1 MQKIVNFASVQKS
14 GITTSIVNNMKKF
27 IGVAL
32 AAACA
37 CPSQAAGEQTKLDT
51 TRVNNL
57 NEVVVKAVR
66 APKSSPFAVENI
78 KKTELERFAS
88 SGKELPWLF
97 ARTPG
102 VLAWSE
108 NGVGTGTVYMRMRGA
123 ADSRINV
130 TVDGVPLNSPEDQ
143 CVFWANMNS
152 YAALMGSAQI
162 QRGVG
167 ASTNGDGAF
176 GGSVSLATAAP
187 SLKPTVEVT
196 GSYGSFNTYRVGGNF
211 STGLLADHFIIDG
224 AYHETNTDGY
234 IHGTGGRSG
243 SYYGG
248 LTWLGDR
255 FKLSYKNIGNFEH
268 TGQAWN
274 GVAACNYDGDT
285 DLKAWGI
292 NSYKDMWKHGLGKFN
307 SLYEELVI
315 PMDDNWAVDPTK
327 PLTTERYKMRD
338 GSYWKQTT
346 DNFEQSHNILNF
358 TWQPADMRWSHSV
371 TAHYTYG
378 YGYYTE
384 FKKDTK
390 LASKFGINE
399 MYEKNGELKPV
410 KSDAI
415 RKKGLTQNN
424 YGALYNVNYKDAL
437 WDVMGGFSM
446 QLFRCNHWGK
456 VTYIADEALEKKYF
470 TDGRYK
476 YYDSDANKNDWSW
489 FFKANRKFGNGWN
502 WFLDMQMRYVNYNTD
517 GLNDHFEQGADGNYK
532 NQSIDINENYFF
544 VNPKAGISY
553 DANGHKA
560 YASIAYANRE
570 PERNNFTDNIGYGNP
585 SPERL
590 LDLEWGYQYQGE
602 NWFAGVNFYYMK
614 YVNQFV
620 MTGEKSDIGESLTRN
635 IKDSY
640 RLGAEVSAGWS
651 PLSWLSL
658 EGNAAL
664 SRNRLKNF
672 KECVE
677 SWDGPAVWNTYK
689 SSTIAFSPS
698 AILNGFVDV
707 HFAGFRATWHT
718 NFVSKQ
724 YLDNTESS
732 ERSLPCYSQTNVNA
746 SYTFN
751 FAKRVLGLKQVVL
764 GADFNNIF
772 DRHYAASGYVYY
784 DWYNNNKR
792 NSTVAYIPMAGFNC
806 LGTVTLKF

>member
-1 MQKIVNFASVQKS
+1 
-14 GITTSIVNNMKKF
+14 MKKF

-37 CPSQAAGEQTKLDT
+37 CPSQAADEQNKLDT

-78 KKTELERFAS
+78 NKPELERFAT
-88 SGKELPWLF
+88 SGKELPMLF

-123 ADSRINV
+123 AGSRINV

-162 QRGVG
+162 QRGIG
-167 ASTNGDGAF
+167 SSTNGDGAF
-176 GGSVSLATAAP
+176 GGAVSLATAAP

-196 GSYGSFNTYRVGGNF
+196 GSYGSFNTYRFGGKF
-211 STGLLADHFIIDG
+211 STGLLWDHLVLDG

-234 IHGTGGRSG
+234 IHGTSGRSG

-248 LTWLGDR
+248 LTWFGDR
-255 FKLSYKNIGNFEH
+255 FKISYKNIGNFEH

-274 GVAACNYDGDT
+274 GVPACNYDGDT

-292 NSYKDMWKHGLGKFN
+292 KSYKDMWKHGLGKFN
-307 SLYEELVI
+307 PLYESLNI
-315 PMDDNWAVDPTK
+315 PMDDNWAPDPSQ

-338 GSYWKQTT
+338 GSYWDKTT

-358 TWQPADMRWSHSV
+358 TWQPTDRWSHSV

-378 YGYYTE
+378 YGYYNE
-384 FKKDTK
+384 FKQNTK

-399 MYEKNGELKPV
+399 MYVKDGELKLV

-437 WDVMGGFSM
+437 WDVTGGLSM
-446 QLFRCNHWGK
+446 QLFRGNHWGK
-456 VTYIADEALEKKYF
+456 VTYIADKTLEEKYF
-470 TDGRYK
+470 TNGRYK
-476 YYDSDANKNDWSW
+476 YYDSDADKNDWSW
-489 FFKANRKFGNGWN
+489 FFKANRKFGKGWN
-502 WFLDMQMRYVNYNTD
+502 WFLDMQMRYVNYQTD
-517 GLNDHFEQGADGNYK
+517 GINDHFEQGADGNYK
-532 NQSIDINENYFF
+532 NQSININENYFF

-590 LDLEWGYQYQGE
+590 LDIEWGYQYQGE

-620 MTGEKSDIGESLTRN
+620 MTGEKSDIGEALTRN

-640 RLGAEVSAGWS
+640 RLGAELSAGWS
-651 PLSWLSL
+651 PLSWLSV

-664 SRNRLKNF
+664 SRNRLHNF

-677 SWDGPAVWNTYK
+677 SWDGAAV
-689 SSTIAFSPS
+689 
-698 AILNGFVDV
+698 
-707 HFAGFRATWHT
+707 
-718 NFVSKQ
+718 
-724 YLDNTESS
+724 
-732 ERSLPCYSQTNVNA
+732 
-746 SYTFN
+746 
-751 FAKRVLGLKQVVL
+751 
-764 GADFNNIF
+764 
-772 DRHYAASGYVYY
+772 
-784 DWYNNNKR
+784 
-792 NSTVAYIPMAGFNC
+792 
-806 LGTVTLKF
+806 

>member
-1 MQKIVNFASVQKS
+1 
-14 GITTSIVNNMKKF
+14 MKKF

-88 SGKELPWLF
+88 SGKELPMLF

-315 PMDDNWAVDPTK
+315 PMDDNWAADPTK

-399 MYEKNGELKPV
+399 MYEKNGELKLV

-446 QLFRCNHWGK
+446 LLFRCNHWGK

>member
-1 MQKIVNFASVQKS
+1 
-14 GITTSIVNNMKKF
+14 MKKF

-37 CPSQAAGEQTKLDT
+37 CPSQAADEQTKLDT

-66 APKSSPFAVENI
+66 APKISPFAVENI

-88 SGKELPWLF
+88 SGKELPMLF

-123 ADSRINV
+123 AASRINV

-315 PMDDNWAVDPTK
+315 PMDDNWAADPTK

-677 SWDGPAVWNTYK
+677 SWDGAAVWNTYK

>member
-1 MQKIVNFASVQKS
+1 
-14 GITTSIVNNMKKF
+14 MKKI

-32 AAACA
+32 AAACT
-37 CPSQAAGEQTKLDT
+37 CPSQAAGEQNKLDT

-78 KKTELERFAS
+78 NKPELERFAT
-88 SGKELPWLF
+88 SGRELPMLF

-123 ADSRINV
+123 AGSRINV

-162 QRGVG
+162 QRGIG
-167 ASTNGDGAF
+167 SSTNGDGAF
-176 GGSVSLATAAP
+176 GGAVSLATAAP
-187 SLKPTVEVT
+187 SMKPTVEVT
-196 GSYGSFNTYRVGGNF
+196 GSYGSFNTYRFGGKF
-211 STGLLADHFIIDG
+211 STGLLWD
-224 AYHETNTDGY
+224 
-234 IHGTGGRSG
+234 
-243 SYYGG
+243 
-248 LTWLGDR
+248 
-255 FKLSYKNIGNFEH
+255 
-268 TGQAWN
+268 
-274 GVAACNYDGDT
+274 
-285 DLKAWGI
+285 
-292 NSYKDMWKHGLGKFN
+292 
-307 SLYEELVI
+307 
-315 PMDDNWAVDPTK
+315 
-327 PLTTERYKMRD
+327 
-338 GSYWKQTT
+338 QTT

-358 TWQPADMRWSHSV
+358 TWQPTDRWSHSV

-378 YGYYTE
+378 YGYYNE
-384 FKKDTK
+384 FKQNTK

-399 MYEKNGELKPV
+399 MYVKDGELKLV

-437 WDVMGGFSM
+437 WDVTGGLSM

-456 VTYIADEALEKKYF
+456 VTYIADKTLEEKYF
-470 TDGRYK
+470 TNGRYK
-476 YYDSDANKNDWSW
+476 YYDSDADKNDWSW
-489 FFKANRKFGNGWN
+489 FFKANRKFGKGWN
-502 WFLDMQMRYVNYNTD
+502 WFLDMQMRYVNYQTD
-517 GLNDHFEQGADGNYK
+517 GINDHFEQGADGNYK
-532 NQSIDINENYFF
+532 NQSININENYFF

-553 DANGHKA
+553 DANGHKV

-590 LDLEWGYQYQGE
+590 LDIEWGYQYQGE

-620 MTGEKSDIGESLTRN
+620 MTGEKSDIGEALTRN

-640 RLGAEVSAGWS
+640 RLGAELSAGWS
-651 PLSWLSL
+651 PLSWLSV

-664 SRNRLKNF
+664 SRNRLHNF

-677 SWDGPAVWNTYK
+677 SWDGAAVWNTYK

-724 YLDNTESS
+724 YLDNTENSD
-732 ERSLPCYSQTNVNA
+732 RSLPCYSQTNVNA

-751 FAKRVLGLKQVVL
+751 FAKRMLGLKQIVL

-772 DRHYAASGYVYY
+772 NRHYAASGYVYY
-784 DWYNNNKR
+784 DWYNQGKR

-806 LGTVTLKF
+806 MGTVTH

>member
-1 MQKIVNFASVQKS
+1 
-14 GITTSIVNNMKKF
+14 MKKF

-123 ADSRINV
+123 AGSRINV

-162 QRGVG
+162 QRGIG

-187 SLKPTVEVT
+187 SLEPTVEVT

-315 PMDDNWAVDPTK
+315 PMDDNWAADPTK

-718 NFVSKQ
+718 NFVSQQ

>member
-1 MQKIVNFASVQKS
+1 
-14 GITTSIVNNMKKF
+14 MKKF

-88 SGKELPWLF
+88 SGKELPMLF

-123 ADSRINV
+123 ADIRINV

-315 PMDDNWAVDPTK
+315 PMDDNWAADPTK

-456 VTYIADEALEKKYF
+456 VTYIADETLEKKYF

>member
-1 MQKIVNFASVQKS
+1 
-14 GITTSIVNNMKKF
+14 MKKF

-37 CPSQAAGEQTKLDT
+37 CPSQAADEQTKLDT

-88 SGKELPWLF
+88 SGKELPMLF

-292 NSYKDMWKHGLGKFN
+292 NSYKAMWKHGLGKFN

-315 PMDDNWAVDPTK
+315 PMDDNWAADPTK

-640 RLGAEVSAGWS
+640 RLGAELSAGWS

-677 SWDGPAVWNTYK
+677 SWDGPAVWNIYK
-689 SSTIAFSPS
+689 SATIAFSPS

-732 ERSLPCYSQTNVNA
+732 ERSLPCYSQTNINA

-751 FAKRVLGLKQVVL
+751 FSKRVLGLKQVVL

>member
-1 MQKIVNFASVQKS
+1 
-14 GITTSIVNNMKKF
+14 MKKF

-88 SGKELPWLF
+88 SGKELPMLF

-162 QRGVG
+162 QRGIG

-248 LTWLGDR
+248 LTWLGNR

-315 PMDDNWAVDPTK
+315 PMDDNWAADPTK

-446 QLFRCNHWGK
+446 QFFRCNHWGK
-456 VTYIADEALEKKYF
+456 VTYIANEALEKKYF

>member
-1 MQKIVNFASVQKS
+1 
-14 GITTSIVNNMKKF
+14 MKKF

-88 SGKELPWLF
+88 SGKELPMLF

-162 QRGVG
+162 QRGIG

-315 PMDDNWAVDPTK
+315 PMDDNWAADPTK

-677 SWDGPAVWNTYK
+677 SWAVLLYGTH
-689 SSTIAFSPS
+689 T
-698 AILNGFVDV
+698 
-707 HFAGFRATWHT
+707 RA
-718 NFVSKQ
+718 
-724 YLDNTESS
+724 
-732 ERSLPCYSQTNVNA
+732 LP
-746 SYTFN
+746 
-751 FAKRVLGLKQVVL
+751 
-764 GADFNNIF
+764 
-772 DRHYAASGYVYY
+772 
-784 DWYNNNKR
+784 
-792 NSTVAYIPMAGFNC
+792 
-806 LGTVTLKF
+806 

>member
-1 MQKIVNFASVQKS
+1 
-14 GITTSIVNNMKKF
+14 MKKF

-88 SGKELPWLF
+88 SGKELPMLF

-292 NSYKDMWKHGLGKFN
+292 YCYKDMWKHGLGKFN

-315 PMDDNWAVDPTK
+315 PMDDNWAADPTK

-456 VTYIADEALEKKYF
+456 VTYIADETLEKKYF

-698 AILNGFVDV
+698 AILNGFVEV

>member
-1 MQKIVNFASVQKS
+1 
-14 GITTSIVNNMKKF
+14 MKKF

-123 ADSRINV
+123 AGSRINV

-315 PMDDNWAVDPTK
+315 PMDDNWAADPTK

-358 TWQPADMRWSHSV
+358 TWQPTDMRWSHSV

-651 PLSWLSL
+651 PLSWLSV

-784 DWYNNNKR
+784 DWYNNKR

>member
-1 MQKIVNFASVQKS
+1 
-14 GITTSIVNNMKKF
+14 MKKF

-123 ADSRINV
+123 AGSRINV

-255 FKLSYKNIGNFEH
+255 FKLSYKNIGNFEY

-315 PMDDNWAVDPTK
+315 PMDDNWAADPTK

-470 TDGRYK
+470 TNGRYK

-651 PLSWLSL
+651 PLSWLSV

>member
-1 MQKIVNFASVQKS
+1 
-14 GITTSIVNNMKKF
+14 MKKF

-677 SWDGPAVWNTYK
+677 A
-689 SSTIAFSPS
+689 
-698 AILNGFVDV
+698 
-707 HFAGFRATWHT
+707 
-718 NFVSKQ
+718 
-724 YLDNTESS
+724 
-732 ERSLPCYSQTNVNA
+732 
-746 SYTFN
+746 
-751 FAKRVLGLKQVVL
+751 
-764 GADFNNIF
+764 
-772 DRHYAASGYVYY
+772 
-784 DWYNNNKR
+784 
-792 NSTVAYIPMAGFNC
+792 
-806 LGTVTLKF
+806 GTVLLYGTHTRALP

>member
-1 MQKIVNFASVQKS
+1 
-14 GITTSIVNNMKKF
+14 MKKI

-32 AAACA
+32 AAACT
-37 CPSQAAGEQTKLDT
+37 CPSQAAGEQNKLDT

-78 KKTELERFAS
+78 NKPELERFAT
-88 SGKELPWLF
+88 SGRELPMLF

-123 ADSRINV
+123 AGSRINV

-162 QRGVG
+162 QRGIG
-167 ASTNGDGAF
+167 SSTNGDGAF
-176 GGSVSLATAAP
+176 GGAVSLATAAP
-187 SLKPTVEVT
+187 SLKPTIEVT
-196 GSYGSFNTYRVGGNF
+196 GSYGSFNTYRFGGKF
-211 STGLLADHFIIDG
+211 STGLLWDHLVLDG

-234 IHGTGGRSG
+234 IHGTSGRSG

-248 LTWLGDR
+248 LTWFGDR
-255 FKLSYKNIGNFEH
+255 FKISYKNIGNFEH

-274 GVAACNYDGDT
+274 GVPACNYDGDT

-292 NSYKDMWKHGLGKFN
+292 KSYKDMWKHGLGKFN
-307 SLYEELVI
+307 PLYESLNI
-315 PMDDNWAVDPTK
+315 PMDDNWAPDPSQ

-338 GSYWKQTT
+338 GSYWDQTT

-358 TWQPADMRWSHSV
+358 TWQPTDRWSHSI

-378 YGYYTE
+378 YGYYNE
-384 FKKDTK
+384 FKQNTK

-399 MYEKNGELKPV
+399 MYVKDGELKLV

-437 WDVMGGFSM
+437 WDVTGGLSM

-456 VTYIADEALEKKYF
+456 VTYIADKTLEEKYF
-470 TDGRYK
+470 TNGRYK
-476 YYDSDANKNDWSW
+476 YYDSDADKNDWSW
-489 FFKANRKFGNGWN
+489 FFKANRKFGKGWN
-502 WFLDMQMRYVNYNTD
+502 WFLDMQMRYVNYQTD
-517 GLNDHFEQGADGNYK
+517 GINDHFEQGADGNYK
-532 NQSIDINENYFF
+532 NQSININENYFF

-553 DANGHKA
+553 DANGHKV

-590 LDLEWGYQYQGE
+590 LDIEWGYQYQGE

-620 MTGEKSDIGESLTRN
+620 MTGEKSDIGEALTRN

-640 RLGAEVSAGWS
+640 RLGAELSAGWS
-651 PLSWLSL
+651 PLSWLSV

-664 SRNRLKNF
+664 SRNRLQNF

-677 SWDGPAVWNTYK
+677 SWDGAAVWNTYW

-732 ERSLPCYSQTNVNA
+732 DRSLPCYSQTNVNA

-751 FAKRVLGLKQVVL
+751 FAKRMLGLKQIVL

-772 DRHYAASGYVYY
+772 NRHYAASGYVYY
-784 DWYNNNKR
+784 DWYNQGKR

-806 LGTVTLKF
+806 MGTVTLKF

>member
-1 MQKIVNFASVQKS
+1 
-14 GITTSIVNNMKKF
+14 MKKF

-66 APKSSPFAVENI
+66 ATKSSPFAVENI

-123 ADSRINV
+123 AGSRINV

-315 PMDDNWAVDPTK
+315 PMDDNWAADPTK

-358 TWQPADMRWSHSV
+358 TWQPADQRWSHSV

-784 DWYNNNKR
+784 DWYNNKR

>member
-1 MQKIVNFASVQKS
+1 
-14 GITTSIVNNMKKF
+14 MKKF

-108 NGVGTGTVYMRMRGA
+108 NGVGIGTVYMRMRGA
-123 ADSRINV
+123 AGSRINV

-162 QRGVG
+162 QRGIG

-315 PMDDNWAVDPTK
+315 PMDDNWAADPTK

-718 NFVSKQ
+718 NFVSQQ

-784 DWYNNNKR
+784 DWYNNKR

>member
-1 MQKIVNFASVQKS
+1 
-14 GITTSIVNNMKKF
+14 MKKF

-51 TRVNNL
+51 IRVNNL

-176 GGSVSLATAAP
+176 GGSVSLATAVP

-315 PMDDNWAVDPTK
+315 PMDDNWAADPTK

-358 TWQPADMRWSHSV
+358 TWQPADQRWSHSV

-544 VNPKAGISY
+544 MNPKAGISY

-751 FAKRVLGLKQVVL
+751 FKKRVLGLKQVVL

>member
-1 MQKIVNFASVQKS
+1 
-14 GITTSIVNNMKKF
+14 MKKF

-37 CPSQAAGEQTKLDT
+37 CPSQAADEQNKLDT

-78 KKTELERFAS
+78 NKPELERFAT
-88 SGKELPWLF
+88 SGKELPMLF

-123 ADSRINV
+123 AGSRINV

-162 QRGVG
+162 QRGIG
-167 ASTNGDGAF
+167 SSTNGDGAF
-176 GGSVSLATAAP
+176 GGAVSLATAAP

-196 GSYGSFNTYRVGGNF
+196 GSYGSFNTYRFGGKF
-211 STGLLADHFIIDG
+211 STGLLWNHLVLDG

-234 IHGTGGRSG
+234 IHGTSGRSG

-248 LTWLGDR
+248 LTWFGDR
-255 FKLSYKNIGNFEH
+255 FKISYKNIGNFEH

-274 GVAACNYDGDT
+274 GVPACNYDGDT

-292 NSYKDMWKHGLGKFN
+292 KSYKDMWKHGLGKFN
-307 SLYEELVI
+307 PLYESLNI
-315 PMDDNWAVDPTK
+315 PMDDNWAPDPSQ

-338 GSYWKQTT
+338 GSYWDKTT

-358 TWQPADMRWSHSV
+358 TWQPTDRWSHSI

-378 YGYYTE
+378 YGYYNE
-384 FKKDTK
+384 FKQNTK

-399 MYEKNGELKPV
+399 MYVKDGELKLV

-437 WDVMGGFSM
+437 WDVTGGLSM

-456 VTYIADEALEKKYF
+456 VTYIADKTLEEKYF
-470 TDGRYK
+470 TNGRYK
-476 YYDSDANKNDWSW
+476 YYDSDADKNDWSW
-489 FFKANRKFGNGWN
+489 FFKANRKFGKGWN
-502 WFLDMQMRYVNYNTD
+502 WFLDMQMRYVNYQTD
-517 GLNDHFEQGADGNYK
+517 GINDHFEQGADGNYK
-532 NQSIDINENYFF
+532 NQSININENYFF

-553 DANGHKA
+553 DANGHKV

-590 LDLEWGYQYQGE
+590 LDIEWGYQYQGE

-620 MTGEKSDIGESLTRN
+620 MTGEKSDIGEALTRN

-640 RLGAEVSAGWS
+640 RLGTELSAGWS
-651 PLSWLSL
+651 PLSWLSV

-664 SRNRLKNF
+664 SRNRLQNF

-677 SWDGPAVWNTYK
+677 SWDGAAVWNTYR

-732 ERSLPCYSQTNVNA
+732 DRSLPCYSQTNVNA

-751 FAKRVLGLKQVVL
+751 FAKRMLGLKQIGL

-772 DRHYAASGYVYY
+772 NRHYAASGYVYY
-784 DWYNNNKR
+784 DWYNQGKR

-806 LGTVTLKF
+806 MGTVTLKF

>member
-1 MQKIVNFASVQKS
+1 
-14 GITTSIVNNMKKF
+14 MKKF

-123 ADSRINV
+123 AGSRINV

-162 QRGVG
+162 QRGIG

-187 SLKPTVEVT
+187 SLKPAVEVT

-315 PMDDNWAVDPTK
+315 PMDDNWAADPTK

-651 PLSWLSL
+651 PLSWLSV

-784 DWYNNNKR
+784 DWYNNKR

>member
-1 MQKIVNFASVQKS
+1 
-14 GITTSIVNNMKKF
+14 MKKF

-88 SGKELPWLF
+88 SGKELPMLF

-187 SLKPTVEVT
+187 LLKPTVEVT

-315 PMDDNWAVDPTK
+315 PMDDNWAPDPTK

-707 HFAGFRATWHT
+707 NFAGFRATWHT

-751 FAKRVLGLKQVVL
+751 FAKRVFGLKQVVL

>member
-1 MQKIVNFASVQKS
+1 
-14 GITTSIVNNMKKF
+14 MKKF

-37 CPSQAAGEQTKLDT
+37 CPSQAADEQTKLDT

-88 SGKELPWLF
+88 SGKELPMLF

-315 PMDDNWAVDPTK
+315 PMDDNWAADPTK

-640 RLGAEVSAGWS
+640 RLGAEVSAGWN

>member
-1 MQKIVNFASVQKS
+1 
-14 GITTSIVNNMKKF
+14 MKKF

-88 SGKELPWLF
+88 SGKELPMLF

-292 NSYKDMWKHGLGKFN
+292 NSYKDMWKYGLGKFN

-315 PMDDNWAVDPTK
+315 PMDDNWAADPTK

-544 VNPKAGISY
+544 VNPKAGTSY

>member
-1 MQKIVNFASVQKS
+1 
-14 GITTSIVNNMKKF
+14 MKKF

-37 CPSQAAGEQTKLDT
+37 CPSQAADEQTKLDT

-88 SGKELPWLF
+88 SGKELPMLF

-255 FKLSYKNIGNFEH
+255 FKVSYKNIGNFEH

-315 PMDDNWAVDPTK
+315 PMDDNWAADPTK

-640 RLGAEVSAGWS
+640 RLGAEVSAGWN

>member
-1 MQKIVNFASVQKS
+1 
-14 GITTSIVNNMKKF
+14 MKKF

-88 SGKELPWLF
+88 SGKELPMLF

-143 CVFWANMNS
+143 CVFWVNMNS

-224 AYHETNTDGY
+224 SYHETNTDGY

-315 PMDDNWAVDPTK
+315 PMDDNWAADPTK

-658 EGNAAL
+658 EAMPL
-664 SRNRLKNF
+664 
-672 KECVE
+672 
-677 SWDGPAVWNTYK
+677 
-689 SSTIAFSPS
+689 
-698 AILNGFVDV
+698 
-707 HFAGFRATWHT
+707 
-718 NFVSKQ
+718 
-724 YLDNTESS
+724 
-732 ERSLPCYSQTNVNA
+732 
-746 SYTFN
+746 
-751 FAKRVLGLKQVVL
+751 
-764 GADFNNIF
+764 
-772 DRHYAASGYVYY
+772 
-784 DWYNNNKR
+784 
-792 NSTVAYIPMAGFNC
+792 
-806 LGTVTLKF
+806 

>member
-1 MQKIVNFASVQKS
+1 
-14 GITTSIVNNMKKF
+14 MKKF

-123 ADSRINV
+123 AGSRINV

-224 AYHETNTDGY
+224 AYHETHTDGY

-315 PMDDNWAVDPTK
+315 PMDDNWAADPTK

-399 MYEKNGELKPV
+399 MYEENGDLKPV
-410 KSDAI
+410 KWEAG

>member
-1 MQKIVNFASVQKS
+1 
-14 GITTSIVNNMKKF
+14 MKKF

-123 ADSRINV
+123 AGSRINV

-162 QRGVG
+162 QRGIG

-187 SLKPTVEVT
+187 SLKPTMEVT

-315 PMDDNWAVDPTK
+315 PMDDNWAADPTK

-784 DWYNNNKR
+784 DWYNNKR

>member
-1 MQKIVNFASVQKS
+1 
-14 GITTSIVNNMKKF
+14 MKKF

-37 CPSQAAGEQTKLDT
+37 CPSQAADEQTKLDT

-88 SGKELPWLF
+88 SGKELPMLF

-162 QRGVG
+162 QRGIG

-187 SLKPTVEVT
+187 SLEPTVEVT

-315 PMDDNWAVDPTK
+315 PMDDNWAADPTK

>member
-88 SGKELPWLF
+88 SGKELPMLF

-315 PMDDNWAVDPTK
+315 PMDDNWAADPTK

-640 RLGAEVSAGWS
+640 RLGAELSAGWS

-677 SWDGPAVWNTYK
+677 SWDGPAVWNIYK
-689 SSTIAFSPS
+689 SATIAFSPS

-732 ERSLPCYSQTNVNA
+732 ERSLPCYSQTNINA

>member
-1 MQKIVNFASVQKS
+1 
-14 GITTSIVNNMKKF
+14 MKKI

-37 CPSQAAGEQTKLDT
+37 CPSQAAGEQNKLDT

-78 KKTELERFAS
+78 NKPELERFAT
-88 SGKELPWLF
+88 SGKELPMLF

-123 ADSRINV
+123 AGSRINV

-162 QRGVG
+162 QRGIG
-167 ASTNGDGAF
+167 SSTHGDGAF
-176 GGSVSLATAAP
+176 GGAVSLATAAP

-196 GSYGSFNTYRVGGNF
+196 GSYGSFNTYRFGGKF
-211 STGLLADHFIIDG
+211 STGLLWDHLVLDG

-234 IHGTGGRSG
+234 IHGTSGRSG

-248 LTWLGDR
+248 LTWFGDR
-255 FKLSYKNIGNFEH
+255 FKISYKNIGNFEH

-274 GVAACNYDGDT
+274 GVPACNYDGDT

-292 NSYKDMWKHGLGKFN
+292 KSYKDMWKHGLGKFN
-307 SLYEELVI
+307 PLYESLNI
-315 PMDDNWAVDPTK
+315 PMDDNWAPDPSQ

-338 GSYWKQTT
+338 GSYWDKTT

-358 TWQPADMRWSHSV
+358 TWQPTDRWSHSV

-384 FKKDTK
+384 FKQNTK

-399 MYEKNGELKPV
+399 MYVKDGELKLV

-437 WDVMGGFSM
+437 WDVTGGLSM

-456 VTYIADEALEKKYF
+456 VTYIADKTLEEKYF
-470 TDGRYK
+470 TNGRYK
-476 YYDSDANKNDWSW
+476 YYDSDADKNDWSW
-489 FFKANRKFGNGWN
+489 FFKANRKFGKGWN
-502 WFLDMQMRYVNYNTD
+502 WFLDMQMRYVNYQTD
-517 GLNDHFEQGADGNYK
+517 GINDHFEQGADGNYK
-532 NQSIDINENYFF
+532 NQSININENYFF

-553 DANGHKA
+553 DANGHKV

-570 PERNNFTDNIGYGNP
+570 PERNNFTDNIGYGYP
-585 SPERL
+585 QRL
-590 LDLEWGYQYQGE
+590 RRC
-602 NWFAGVNFYYMK
+602 
-614 YVNQFV
+614 
-620 MTGEKSDIGESLTRN
+620 SLRWLP
-635 IKDSY
+635 
-640 RLGAEVSAGWS
+640 RHMAHQLRQQAVSRQHR
-651 PLSWLSL
+651 
-658 EGNAAL
+658 E
-664 SRNRLKNF
+664 F
-672 KECVE
+672 
-677 SWDGPAVWNTYK
+677 
-689 SSTIAFSPS
+689 
-698 AILNGFVDV
+698 
-707 HFAGFRATWHT
+707 
-718 NFVSKQ
+718 
-724 YLDNTESS
+724 
-732 ERSLPCYSQTNVNA
+732 
-746 SYTFN
+746 
-751 FAKRVLGLKQVVL
+751 
-764 GADFNNIF
+764 
-772 DRHYAASGYVYY
+772 
-784 DWYNNNKR
+784 
-792 NSTVAYIPMAGFNC
+792 
-806 LGTVTLKF
+806 

>member
-1 MQKIVNFASVQKS
+1 
-14 GITTSIVNNMKKF
+14 MKKF

-123 ADSRINV
+123 AGSRINV

-162 QRGVG
+162 QRGIG

-315 PMDDNWAVDPTK
+315 PMDDNWAADPTK

-698 AILNGFVDV
+698 AILNGFADV

>member
-1 MQKIVNFASVQKS
+1 
-14 GITTSIVNNMKKF
+14 MKKF

-315 PMDDNWAVDPTK
+315 PMDDNWAADPTK

-784 DWYNNNKR
+784 DWYNNKR

>member
-1 MQKIVNFASVQKS
+1 
-14 GITTSIVNNMKKF
+14 MKKF

-123 ADSRINV
+123 AGSRINV

-162 QRGVG
+162 QRGIGV
-167 ASTNGDGAF
+167 STNGDGAF

-187 SLKPTVEVT
+187 SLKPTMEVT

-315 PMDDNWAVDPTK
+315 PMDDNWAADPTK

-620 MTGEKSDIGESLTRN
+620 MTGEKSGIGESLTRN

-651 PLSWLSL
+651 PLSWLSV

-677 SWDGPAVWNTYK
+677 SWEGPAVWNTYK

-784 DWYNNNKR
+784 DWYNNKR

>member
-1 MQKIVNFASVQKS
+1 
-14 GITTSIVNNMKKF
+14 MKKF

-37 CPSQAAGEQTKLDT
+37 CPSQAADEQTKLDT

-88 SGKELPWLF
+88 SGKELPMLF

-162 QRGVG
+162 QRGIG

-255 FKLSYKNIGNFEH
+255 FKLSYKSIGNFEH

-315 PMDDNWAVDPTK
+315 PMDDNWAADPTK

-658 EGNAAL
+658 DGNAAL

>member
-1 MQKIVNFASVQKS
+1 
-14 GITTSIVNNMKKF
+14 MKKF

-37 CPSQAAGEQTKLDT
+37 CPSQAADEQTKLDT

-88 SGKELPWLF
+88 SGKELPMLF

-123 ADSRINV
+123 AASRINV

-315 PMDDNWAVDPTK
+315 PMDDNWAADPTK

-415 RKKGLTQNN
+415 RKKGLAQNN

-517 GLNDHFEQGADGNYK
+517 GLNDHFEQGTDGNYK

-640 RLGAEVSAGWS
+640 RLGAEVSAGWN

-698 AILNGFVDV
+698 AILNGFIDV

>member
-1 MQKIVNFASVQKS
+1 
-14 GITTSIVNNMKKF
+14 MKKF

-88 SGKELPWLF
+88 SGKELPMLF

-123 ADSRINV
+123 AASRINV

-143 CVFWANMNS
+143 CVFWANTNS

-176 GGSVSLATAAP
+176 GGAVSLATAAP

-315 PMDDNWAVDPTK
+315 PMDDNWAADPTK

-544 VNPKAGISY
+544 VNPKTGISY

>member
-1 MQKIVNFASVQKS
+1 
-14 GITTSIVNNMKKF
+14 MKKF

-88 SGKELPWLF
+88 SGKELPMLF

-234 IHGTGGRSG
+234 IHGTGGHSG

-315 PMDDNWAVDPTK
+315 PMDDNWAADPTK

-672 KECVE
+672 KECV
-677 SWDGPAVWNTYK
+677 
-689 SSTIAFSPS
+689 
-698 AILNGFVDV
+698 
-707 HFAGFRATWHT
+707 
-718 NFVSKQ
+718 
-724 YLDNTESS
+724 
-732 ERSLPCYSQTNVNA
+732 
-746 SYTFN
+746 
-751 FAKRVLGLKQVVL
+751 
-764 GADFNNIF
+764 
-772 DRHYAASGYVYY
+772 
-784 DWYNNNKR
+784 
-792 NSTVAYIPMAGFNC
+792 
-806 LGTVTLKF
+806 